1 VTRTPDL
8 RPHYIFRGSVLHH
21 FASNGETPQPVAVV
35 GGFAPRLN
43 LSVRATAPANVKLER
58 HALQYA
64 DVCSAMLYRKD
75 LVFGT
80 VYETR
85 GLLV

>member
-8 RPHYIFRGSVLHH
+8 RPHYIFRGTVLHH
-21 FASNGETPQPVAVV
+21 FASYGETPQPVAVV

-64 DVCSAMLYRKD
+64 DS
-75 LVFGT
+75 
-80 VYETR
+80 
-85 GLLV
+85 LLRHALQKRSGIRNSL